1 MKPKQLSAILIIP
14 VILFS
19 CRKHSDDNSFQNG
32 FFNQMKGGS
41 YANDMTTDATDNI
54 YVAGFTKIAQAGYQ
68 LDFNGAQ
75 LASKGNG
82 DAFIIKYDTNGQTAW
97 AKVAGGTSD
106 EQVYAVGVDNAQNVY
121 VAGNFRDSTNLDGT
135 VLKLKYGSAYSYDAF
150 FVKYN
155 SNGSQQWVKQISGT
169 GNEGPAA
176 IAVDN
181 ANGKIYVTGTFY
193 GNIYFDN
200 VAYTANNA
208 AFFLASYNPDGQ
220 LNWVKTYGGDILG
233 GSVYATKMNITSDG
247 GIVIAGSYEGA
258 RDIAG
263 TSMPYYGNQ
272 DMFVAKFTNTGNAQW
287 VKPFG
292 SAGQDICSTLSID
305 KAIIFT
311 WEAHLEIA

>member
-1 MKPKQLSAILIIP
+1 
-14 VILFS
+14 
-19 CRKHSDDNSFQNG
+19 
-32 FFNQMKGGS
+32 MKGGS